1 MRTLFLIAPLLGWA
15 SAFAVVAP
23 QAVAVRRS
31 GAVCMAEALRTNDM
45 VKVISGDA
53 KVRERSGEKRF
64 AHAHALFPLSR
75 PLLLFFLG
83 VPQGTIGKLL
93 SVDKKKGKVV
103 VEGVNIKTK
112 HIKPMKEGE
121 SGSIVKKENP
131 IHISNVVM
139 ADEQP
144 APAEA
149 APPAAE

>member
-53 KVRERSGEKRF
+53 KVRNRSGEKRLRTLTLSSLS
-64 AHAHALFPLSR
+64 HA
-75 PLLLFFLG
+75 LLLFSL
-83 VPQGTIGKLL
+83 VLPQGTIGKLL

>member
-1 MRTLFLIAPLLGWA
+1 MYGRGAADKRHGQGHLGGR
-15 SAFAVVAP
+15 
-23 QAVAVRRS
+23 Q
-31 GAVCMAEALRTNDM
+31 GARALRRKT
-45 VKVISGDA
+45 
-53 KVRERSGEKRF
+53 F

-75 PLLLFFLG
+75 PLAFFLG
-83 VPQGTIGKLL
+83 APQGTIGKLL

>member
-53 KVRERSGEKRF
+53 KVRNRSEEKRLRTLTLSSRS
-64 AHAHALFPLSR
+64 HALSC
-75 PLLLFFLG
+75 FFLG
-83 VPQGTIGKLL
+83 APQGTIGKLL

-103 VEGVNIKTK
+103 VEDVNIKTK

-139 ADEQP
+139 TDEQP

>member
-23 QAVAVRRS
+23 QAVAVRRN

-53 KVRERSGEKRF
+53 KVRDRSEEKRF
-64 AHAHALFPLSR
+64 AHAQALFPLSR
-75 PLLLFFLG
+75 SLAFFLG